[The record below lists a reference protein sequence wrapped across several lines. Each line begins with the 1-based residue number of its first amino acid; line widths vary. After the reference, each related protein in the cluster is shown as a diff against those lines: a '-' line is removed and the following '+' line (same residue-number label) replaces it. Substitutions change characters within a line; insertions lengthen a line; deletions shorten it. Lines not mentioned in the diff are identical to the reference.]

1 MKRQFA
7 TRWPLGIALAL
18 LVTAVHAQNQA
29 DLLITDELIDQIMD
43 LCRAGQS
50 ETARQM
56 ALDIQRQ
63 LPTTP
68 SIDTLLAPVISGACQ
83 TPAPARLAELHL
95 SLGWDNN
102 INLGV
107 SASSVNFQTATQT
120 VNYQLDDSYRPT
132 RSAFVSATGMHQH
145 ITASGWTIQT
155 LAGAR
160 QLSSYSPFNTLG
172 LQISGRRPLQI
183 GAAAGHLSL
192 GWAETWLGGQRYRSA
207 PSLAWQSQPQQRQ
220 AGWSVQANM
229 QQHHHHTPGI
239 PDARLLQ
246 ASLSYQ
252 IRPTPP
258 TQISWGAG
266 LLHDQALDARA
277 GGNRQGHHLQA
288 RWQHSTPTGLWHA
301 QWARHQ
307 WQSAKPFL
315 PGLIDA
321 QRHNDT
327 TTLAIGYQRPL
338 GQGQLAYL
346 EFQSRHSRDSV
357 PLYTHSSNQLSAGW
371 LLRWP

>member
-1 MKRQFA
+1 
-7 TRWPLGIALAL
+7 
-18 LVTAVHAQNQA
+18 
-29 DLLITDELIDQIMD
+29 
-43 LCRAGQS
+43 
-50 ETARQM
+50 M

-63 LPTTP
+63 LLTTP
-68 SIDTLLAPVISGACQ
+68 AIDALLAPVMSGACQ
-83 TPAPARLAELHL
+83 APTSNRLGELHL

-120 VNYQLDDSYRPT
+120 VNYQLDDSYRPI
-132 RSAFVSATGMHQH
+132 RSAYVSAIGMHQH
-145 ITASGWTIQT
+145 NTASGWAIQA

-172 LQISGRRPLQI
+172 LQITGRHPLQV
-183 GAAAGHLSL
+183 GGAAGHLTL
-192 GWAETWLGGQRYRSA
+192 GWAETWLGGQHYRSA
-207 PSLAWQSQPQQRQ
+207 PSLTWQSQPHQGQ
-220 AGWSVQANM
+220 AGWGMQANV
-229 QQHHHHTPGI
+229 QQHHHRTSGT

-252 IRPTPP
+252 ARPAPP

-266 LLHDQALDARA
+266 LLHDQALDTRA

-288 RWQHSTPTGLWHA
+288 RWKHSTPTGLWHA
-301 QWARHQ
+301 QWARHP

-338 GQGQLAYL
+338 GQGQLAYV
-346 EFQSRHSRDSV
+346 EYQSRNSRDSV
-357 PLYTHSSNQLSAGW
+357 PLYTHRSNQLSAGW

>member
-1 MKRQFA
+1 MKRHFA
-7 TRWPLGIALAL
+7 THRPLGIALAFV
-18 LVTAVHAQNQA
+18 VTATQAQNQA
-29 DLLITDELIDQIMD
+29 DPQITEELLDQIMD

-56 ALDIQRQ
+56 ALDLQRQ

-68 SIDTLLAPVISGACQ
+68 AIDALLDPVMSGACQ
-83 TPAPARLAELHL
+83 IPTPGRLAVLHL
-95 SLGWDNN
+95 SFGWDNN

-107 SASSVNFQTATQT
+107 SASTVNFQTATQT
-120 VNYQLDDSYRPT
+120 FNYQLDDSYRPI
-132 RSAFVSATGMHQH
+132 RSAFVSATGMREH
-145 ITASGWTIQT
+145 TTSNGWTVQA

-160 QLSSYSPFNTLG
+160 QLSSYSAFDTLG
-172 LQISGRRPLQI
+172 LQATARRPLQV
-183 GAAAGHLSL
+183 ASAAGQLSI
-192 GWAETWLGGQRYRSA
+192 GWAETWLGGQHYRSA
-207 PSLAWQSQPQQRQ
+207 PSLAWQSQPQQGL
-220 AGWSVQANM
+220 AGWGVQANV
-229 QQHHHHTPGI
+229 QQHHHHTPGT

-252 IRPTPP
+252 LRPAPP

-266 LLHDQALDARA
+266 LMHDQALDARA

-288 RWQHSTPTGLWHA
+288 RWQYSTPAGLWHA

-307 WQSAKPFL
+307 WQSAIAFL
-315 PGLIDA
+315 PGLVDA
-321 QRHNDT
+321 RRRNDAT
-327 TTLAIGYQRPL
+327 TWVIGYQRPL
-338 GQGQLAYL
+338 GQRQLAYL

-357 PLYTHSSNQLSAGW
+357 PLYTHRSNQLSAGW